1 MLTLIVGLL
10 VRAGRAWLLD
20 VNVVAV
26 ILFLEVTALP
36 SPVAI
41 VFALLDAIVLFA
53 LIRHRS
59 WFEPAEPAVV
69 GGSGR

>member
-1 MLTLIVGLL
+1 M
-10 VRAGRAWLLD
+10 
-20 VNVVAV
+20 

-41 VFALLDAIVLFA
+41 VFALLDAVVLFA

-69 GGSGR
+69 AGPGR